1 MSLSWPYVSESVCGR
16 TGGGSG
22 IRVLHA
28 DDASAKW
35 NVVCVGLHPP
45 EDSEGNEE
53 GKGRESEA
61 KCPYQVPFWVPERS

>member
-1 MSLSWPYVSESVCGR
+1 MAALAVVAVFESCM
-16 TGGGSG
+16 
-22 IRVLHA
+22 LN
-28 DDASAKW
+28 DASAKW

-61 KCPYQVPFWVPERS
+61 VYPYQAPF